1 MPTSAQRS
9 APFFTKILSEFETS
23 SGTDVGIGPYKA
35 SMVDSQN
42 MEHTMEPTRRPEDEA
57 QLNKTPAEQEEPE
70 YSLEEIMNEFGGWT
84 KREEPKTELG
94 ETVRLAT
101 PADRP
106 PDAQAP
112 SDEEAADTIRFAPV
126 HTQKEPEPERPTV
139 WTYQGEPD
147 PEPAAAD
154 PKEAR
159 ERARAERRE
168 KRQAEKRRRQLERF
182 QKKEARKKRAAE
194 QPEHVFPSLEAAY
207 QFYSAASS
215 VRLRLLLSVLTCL
228 ASILLLVLS
237 TSAIVGDFSSYSQV
251 FSAIMLGL
259 LLAQALLSYDICLSG
274 VMQALRLRFDQTSM
288 LFVVLCAVIVDAFFA
303 VLQGRTPFCTVASVL
318 LLLALWGRSLLY
330 EARRRSLRAAGN
342 MEDPV
347 AAVREEK
354 AWHGYD
360 CIFRA
365 PGDAE
370 QFAVQLEMP
379 DAGSRIMRFYAPV
392 MTAVTLVLSVLTA
405 MRGGRSF
412 LWSWTAMLLAGFPA
426 GILIAYA
433 KPFSTFAKKLY
444 RIGAAVAGW
453 QGARILSGEAGLI
466 IEDADLFPPQNVTQ
480 GGMKL
485 YGSRPA
491 PMVIGYANAVVQ
503 TAGSGLAPLFEQMMH
518 DQNGRRYSVDT
529 FRRYESGGLGATIR
543 GDVVLMGSI
552 AFMKLMRVR
561 VPEGTRLKQ
570 AVYLSVNGELA
581 AVFALNYAPAESVRA
596 GLASVLRAGALVP
609 VLATRDFM
617 ITPQFL
623 KQRYKIPPEHI
634 EFPIVEERAALSE
647 PGAVRAGKQ
656 GALMARSSFASFS
669 GSVVAARG
677 LRGTAILSICV
688 AIAGSVLGV
697 SLMFVLTF
705 LGADLAASC
714 WNLFLYTVLWL
725 LPGLLAGLLAGR
737 A

>member
-1 MPTSAQRS
+1 MKQ
-9 APFFTKILSEFETS
+9 
-23 SGTDVGIGPYKA
+23 
-35 SMVDSQN
+35 
-42 MEHTMEPTRRPEDEA
+42 TRRPEDEE
-57 QLNKTPAEQEEPE
+57 QLNKTPETPAAADAPQEEPA

-84 KREEPKTELG
+84 KRDAPAPAEPVTD
-94 ETVRLAT
+94 ETVRLAV
-101 PADRP
+101 PAAEAKGEEKPAEP
-106 PDAQAP
+106 PAGG
-112 SDEEAADTIRFAPV
+112 DTIRFTPV
-126 HTQKEPEPERPTV
+126 EEEKAPEPERPAV
-139 WTYQGEPD
+139 WTYRGEPD
-147 PEPAAAD
+147 PERPAPD

-159 ERARAERRE
+159 ELARAERRE

-182 QKKEARKKRAAE
+182 QKKEARKKRAQE
-194 QPEHVFPSLEAAY
+194 QPEHTFASPEAAY
-207 QFYSAASS
+207 AFYAAASGT
-215 VRLRLLLSVLTCL
+215 RLRLLVSTLLCLGSV
-228 ASILLLVLS
+228 LLLVLS
-237 TSAIVGDFSSYSQV
+237 TPLITGAFSDHAAV
-251 FSAIMLGL
+251 FSAAMLGL
-259 LLAQALLSYDICLSG
+259 LLLQAVCSYDVCLSG
-274 VMQALRLRFDQTSM
+274 VIALLRFRFDQYSM
-288 LFVVLCAVIVDAFFA
+288 LFLALCAVVADAFFA
-303 VLQGRTPFCTVASVL
+303 VAEGRTPFCTVAGIL
-318 LLLALWGRSLLY
+318 LLLALWGRDLLY
-330 EARRRSLRAAGN
+330 DARRRSLRAISN
-342 MEDPV
+342 MDEPV
-347 AAVREEK
+347 AAIREEK

-379 DAGSRIMRFYAPV
+379 DAGSRIMRVWAPV
-392 MTAVTLVLSVLTA
+392 MTAVTLALSVLTSL
-405 MRGGRSF
+405 RTGEHF
-412 LWSWTAMLLAGFPA
+412 LWAWSAMLLASFPA

-433 KPFSTFAKKLY
+433 KPFSALARRLY
-444 RIGAAVAGW
+444 RAGAAIAGW

-466 IEDADLFPPQNVTQ
+466 VEDADLFPPQNVTQ

-503 TAGSGLAPLFEQMMH
+503 TAGSGLVPLFEQMMH
-518 DQNGRRYSVDT
+518 DQNGRRYTVDT
-529 FRRYESGGLGATIR
+529 FRRYEGGGLGATIR

-570 AVYLSVNGELA
+570 AVYLSVNGELT

-596 GLASVLRAGALVP
+596 GLSAVLRAGSLVP

-623 KQRYKIPPEHI
+623 KLRYKIPPEHI
-634 EFPIVEERAALSE
+634 EFPIVEERARLSSQE
-647 PGAVRAGKQ
+647 IPRTGPQ
-656 GALMARSSFASFS
+656 GALMARSSFASFA

-677 LRGTAILSICV
+677 LRSTAILCICIALVGSILG
-688 AIAGSVLGV
+688 AG
-697 SLMFVLTF
+697 LMFVLTF

-714 WNLFLYTVLWL
+714 WNLFLYTALWL